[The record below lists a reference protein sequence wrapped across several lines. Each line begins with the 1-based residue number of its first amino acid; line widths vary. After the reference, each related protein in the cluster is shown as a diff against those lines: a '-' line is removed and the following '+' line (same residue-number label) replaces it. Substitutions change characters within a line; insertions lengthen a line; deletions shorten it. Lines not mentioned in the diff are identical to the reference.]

1 LEWRGPVE
9 WAAPDGRL
17 AALERRDLR
26 IVAASRMHVIDVASH
41 LSARDW
47 DATLGPTRHAYF
59 NVRVAESM
67 TVASGGV
74 VLSGGGA

>member
-47 DATLGPTRHAYF
+47 DATLGPTHAYF